1 MYQIERHERM
11 LEYINE
17 HKKATVDELSQYFGT
32 SKVTIRSD
40 INELA
45 KQGLVIKTHGG
56 VLSIADRLNFE
67 IPYHSKFRLNIDAKA
82 KIGTLAATMIKDND
96 VIILDAGSTTF
107 EIIKKIKSK
116 NITVITNDVKIGFEA
131 ARMSNINLIMTGGE
145 LEKSVYT
152 LIGTDTEEFL
162 RKIKVNK
169 VFLGCDALDVDFGL
183 SNTIIR
189 EVGVKKLMIAAANHV
204 ILVTDSSKFNK
215 RVFVKICDLDC
226 IHSLITDQ
234 IDHNTR
240 EALEAKGIAIYITG

>member
-1 MYQIERHERM
+1 MYQIERHAKM

-17 HKKATVDELSQYFGT
+17 HKKATVGELGQYFGT
-32 SKVTIRSD
+32 SKDTIRND

-56 VLSIADRLNFE
+56 VLSTDRLNFE
-67 IPYHSKFRLNIDAKA
+67 IPYNSKFRLNIEAKA
-82 KIGTLAATMIKDND
+82 KIGALAATMVKDND

-107 EIIKKIKSK
+107 EILKRIKSK
-116 NITVITNDVKIGFEA
+116 NVTLITNDVKIGYEA
-131 ARMSNINLIMTGGE
+131 ACMSNINLIMTGGE

-152 LIGTDTEEFL
+152 LIGNDAEEFFK
-162 RKIKVNK
+162 KIKVNK
-169 VFLGCDALDVDFGL
+169 VFLGCDALDVEFGL

-189 EVGVKKLMIAAANHV
+189 EVGVKKLMIAAADKV

-215 RVFVKICDLDC
+215 RVFIKICDLDC
-226 IHSLITDQ
+226 VDSLITEK

-240 EALEAKGIAIYITG
+240 EALEAKGIAIHLAG